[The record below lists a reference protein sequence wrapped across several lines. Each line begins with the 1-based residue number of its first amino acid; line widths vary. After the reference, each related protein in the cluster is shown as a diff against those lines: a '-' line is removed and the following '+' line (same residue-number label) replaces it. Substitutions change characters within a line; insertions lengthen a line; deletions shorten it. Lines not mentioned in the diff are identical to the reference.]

1 MRNNVKGK
9 WKMNKDTL
17 TKEEVIEML
26 REMQIK
32 TAKTQGFIVGQVSQL
47 WVIRTLLGTKIEE
60 LGGESI
66 EVNLIN

>member
-1 MRNNVKGK
+1 MD
-9 WKMNKDTL
+9 KDSL

-26 REMQIK
+26 REMQDK

-47 WVIRTLLGTKIEE
+47 WVIQTLLGTKIKE